1 MASTGDRQPNGSDP
15 EVRTAEAAAL
25 HAVLD
30 ALSDGRGRLVELVG
44 EPGAGKTRLLTGL
57 AEEAERRGAVVLRG
71 RATEASSA
79 LRCQVLVDVLGR
91 WGGAGLD
98 EAQLAALGELLPQ
111 LALGPG
117 PQTIPADLPPAWWL
131 CHYYATLVQRLSL
144 CAGRGLVLLL
154 DDAHWLDPGT
164 LELLEYLGQRPVAAP
179 VAVVVSYRPRQ
190 APAELAGT
198 FAQGVELGT
207 AGRVELAP
215 LDPRR
220 SAELAGMPVDSPAL
234 RRLHRESAGNPLY
247 LLTLLDQAAEA
258 PGAESADGAEA
269 ADGARAAAPPEPVE
283 PALPVRFGA
292 RISAEFVA
300 LDEQLQQVAAAGAVL
315 GERFDAAGVAALIDQ
330 PKERT
335 CGLLDGLV
343 RRDLLRT
350 VPGTDQLAYRH
361 PLVRRAVYAAV
372 DACWRIEAH
381 RKALDFLSARG
392 VPDAELAEHVQRSG
406 PGDGE
411 RDHLVLAAAARV
423 ALLTGDARAAATLL
437 PEALRLLAVRGKARE
452 AMELSAFAL
461 SVKSAARPAPEL
473 LMGCGVPLPTP
484 ALPGVP
490 AEPAGAAVEL
500 FAALT
505 EREREVADLAGT
517 GRRTRQIAA
526 ELRLSP
532 RTVDV
537 HLTRIYRK
545 LNISSRAALARM
557 VVESGRAGGLAG

>member
-1 MASTGDRQPNGSDP
+1 MPSTTGDRLLNGSGP
-15 EVRTAEAAAL
+15 AVRTEEATAL
-25 HAVLD
+25 HSVLD
-30 ALSDGRGRLVELVG
+30 ALADGRGRMAELVG
-44 EPGAGKTRLLTGL
+44 DPGSGKTRLLAGL
-57 AEEAERRGAVVLRG
+57 AEEAERRGAIVLRG
-71 RATEASSA
+71 RATEAGSA
-79 LRCQVLVDVLGR
+79 LRCQVLVDMLGR

-98 EAQLAALGELLPQ
+98 EEQRTALGELLPQ
-111 LALGPG
+111 LAFGPG
-117 PQTIPADLPPAWWL
+117 PETSPADLPAAWRV
-131 CHYYATLVQRLSL
+131 CHYYAFVAQRLVL
-144 CAGRGLVLLL
+144 CAGRGLILLI
-154 DDAHWLDPGT
+154 DDAHWLDEGT
-164 LELLEYLGQRPVAAP
+164 LELLEYLSQRPIVGP

-190 APAELAGT
+190 APAELAGL
-198 FAQGVELGT
+198 FAEGVELGT
-207 AGRVELAP
+207 TERVELAA

-220 SAELAGMPVDSPAL
+220 GAELAGLPVDSPAL
-234 RRLHRESAGNPLY
+234 RRLHRESEGNPLY
-247 LLTLLDQAAEA
+247 LLTLLGDQAADA
-258 PGAESADGAEA
+258 PGAGQAEA
-269 ADGARAAAPPEPVE
+269 
-283 PALPVRFGA
+283 ALPVRFAA
-292 RISAEFVA
+292 RISAEYA
-300 LDEQLQQVAAAGAVL
+300 GLGERLQQAAAAGAVL
-315 GERFDAAGVAALIDQ
+315 GEEFDAAGVAALIEQ
-330 PKERT
+330 PKEPT

-350 VPGTDQLAYRH
+350 VPGTDRLAYRH

-381 RKALDFLSARG
+381 RKALDFLAARG
-392 VPDAELAEHVQRSG
+392 VPDADLAEHVQRSG

-423 ALLTGDARAAATLL
+423 ALRTGDARAAATLL
-437 PEALRLLAVRGKARE
+437 PEALRLMAVRGHAQE

-461 SVKSAARPAPEL
+461 SVESAARQPREL
-473 LMGCGVPLPTP
+473 LMGCGVPLPTVSAP
-484 ALPGVP
+484 APAP
-490 AEPAGAAVEL
+490 AEPAGAAVEV

-545 LNISSRAALARM
+545 LNISSRAALARI